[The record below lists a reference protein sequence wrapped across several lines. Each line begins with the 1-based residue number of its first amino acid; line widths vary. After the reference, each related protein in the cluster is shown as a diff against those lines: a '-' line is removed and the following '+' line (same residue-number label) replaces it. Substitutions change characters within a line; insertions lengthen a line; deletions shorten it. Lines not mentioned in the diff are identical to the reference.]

1 LPDRDDFYADLV
13 SDARVL
19 RVLALSG
26 GYSRAEAVA
35 RLARDHGVIASFARA
50 LMEGLS
56 SEQSDQEFDA
66 LLDEA
71 AELVFRASVT

>member
-1 LPDRDDFYADLV
+1 
-13 SDARVL
+13 
-19 RVLALSG
+19 
-26 GYSRAEAVA
+26 
-35 RLARDHGVIASFARA
+35 VIASFARA